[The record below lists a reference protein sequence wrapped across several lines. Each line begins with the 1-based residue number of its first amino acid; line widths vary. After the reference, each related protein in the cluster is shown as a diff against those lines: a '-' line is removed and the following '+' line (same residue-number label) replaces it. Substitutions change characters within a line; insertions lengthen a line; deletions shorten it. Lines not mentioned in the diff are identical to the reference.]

1 MGLELMPDGKTFKKL
16 NAVQEKA
23 LKRYYRRSRDKP
35 WQETLGLPILAG
47 GVVITGAIGAIAYI
61 FRDQIKTTFEESK
74 EEFFEWIFSLPKK
87 GAVAAGGGVADA
99 IVNVGDALFGPEGTL
114 ALFTGKGLDEPIN
127 KEYILLNPQDSIRDY
142 RYAGPFSR
150 CERWALDADDW
161 LARDQANDY
170 LTKIG
175 HALTL
180 KGIIKNMKGED
191 CPRPAAL
198 TVAQW
203 ED

>member
-16 NAVQEKA
+16 NATQETA
-23 LKRYYRRSRDKP
+23 LKRYYRRARKVSLP
-35 WQETLGLPILAG
+35 QSLALPIGLAVLG
-47 GVVITGAIGAIAYI
+47 GIGAIAYV
-61 FRDQIKTTFEESK
+61 FKDELKVYLADK
-74 EEFFEWIFSLPKK
+74 EEDIITFIK
-87 GAVAAGGGVADA
+87 GIPVASGGALADG
-99 IVNVGDALFGPEGTL
+99 IVYVGDAIFGPEGSL

-127 KEYILLNPQDSIRDY
+127 KEYILLNPDDSPSDY

-150 CERWALDADDW
+150 CQRWALDADDW
-161 LARDQANDY
+161 LARDQAKDY

-203 ED
+203 DD